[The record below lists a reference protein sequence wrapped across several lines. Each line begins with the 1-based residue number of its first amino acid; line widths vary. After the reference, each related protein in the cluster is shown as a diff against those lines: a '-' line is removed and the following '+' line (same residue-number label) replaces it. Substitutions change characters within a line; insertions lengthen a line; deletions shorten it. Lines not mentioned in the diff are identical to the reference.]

1 MIADIGFHRFH
12 SLSNFWSKFCSV
24 SNFCR
29 LGMCFDRVVDFEF
42 HSLRNFWSN
51 VWCDSDYCFSILGVR
66 GLLSQHVNQ
75 GCPEQAP
82 IQQAAEFQILCQIK
96 CQIESQVDCQI
107 ECCKKICQ
115 IVCQI
120 VCQIDC

>member
-66 GLLSQHVNQ
+66 GLLPNMSIRVVLSKPPSSKLQNSRYF
-75 GCPEQAP
+75 AR
-82 IQQAAEFQILCQIK
+82 
-96 CQIESQVDCQI
+96 
-107 ECCKKICQ
+107 
-115 IVCQI
+115 
-120 VCQIDC
+120 